1 MTTLV
6 TGAPGWLGT
15 RLVEELVRQGRSV
28 RCLVETGMEPGTLYG
43 LPVEIANGDVRNAD
57 SLLKAMVGVDIV
69 FHCAGVIHPKA
80 VSDLYAVNTRGTENM
95 LRTAVAEGIGKF
107 VYVSSISAQGVN
119 INDDQ
124 LMAEDQPC
132 RPESDYGRSKY
143 LAEQLVIEYRETHGL
158 ATVIVRPPIMY
169 GPGQPARWTRLM
181 RMVRRET
188 PLVFGDG
195 HNLRSM
201 VYIDNAISALLLA
214 EGHPAATGRTY
225 YIGDQR
231 PYTTLEILETIA
243 SVLRVRFRP
252 IRIPVIAAKAC
263 GTAARALG
271 RVDVYSTELHVVG
284 ESYKTI
290 ACGISKAKEELG
302 YEPKVSL
309 RLGMQTTIE
318 WCLRQGHL

>member
-15 RLVEELVRQGRSV
+15 RLVEKLVRQGRSV
-28 RCLVETGMEPGTLYG
+28 RCLVEPGMEPGTLND
-43 LPVEIANGDVRNAD
+43 LPVEIAHVDVRRPA
-57 SLLKAMVGVDIV
+57 SLLKAMAGVDIV

-95 LRTAVAEGIGKF
+95 LRAAVAEGVGKF
-107 VYVSSISAQGVN
+107 VYVSSISAQGV
-119 INDDQ
+119 IDDDQ

-143 LAEQLVIEYRETHGL
+143 LAEQLVTECRKTHGF
-158 ATVIVRPPIMY
+158 ATIIVRPPIMY

-181 RMVRRET
+181 RMVKRGT

-214 EGHPAATGRTY
+214 EGNPAATGQTY

-231 PYTTLEILETIA
+231 PYTTLEVLETIA

-252 IRIPVIAAKAC
+252 IRIPVIAARAC
-263 GTAARALG
+263 ETAARVLSKM
-271 RVDVYSTELHVVG
+271 DLYSTELHAVG

-290 ACGISKAKEELG
+290 ACGISKAKKELG
-302 YEPKVSL
+302 YEPEVSL
-309 RLGMQTTIE
+309 QLGMQTTIE
-318 WCLRQGHL
+318 WCLRRGHL